1 MKYLILLLAL
11 NIFTLTAVEIKSLNI
26 STEKIFN
33 GKNLN
38 NWSGY
43 RDVWTVTN
51 GTILADTSKHEDMQ
65 TNWLIWNGELPDSY
79 EVSYKYK
86 FITEVVNS
94 GVQYN
99 ALIGNPKTFKV
110 KGFQADLAD
119 SGRLPG
125 ALYVHGGLGVL
136 GLRGSQIEIKDSKSN
151 ITKKFNVPEDFQAG
165 TKKGEW
171 ATYRI
176 IYYKKRAL
184 HIINDYLMM
193 DIHVIDMDPNLVGR
207 KLAFQIHRSTKSP
220 MKVQFKDIELSNLT
234 ELSEQDEQAY
244 FKELSLQLKN
254 ISSLTPL
261 KE

>member
-1 MKYLILLLAL
+1 MKHLILLIAL
-11 NIFTLTAVEIKSLNI
+11 STLTLTAAEKNSPNI

-33 GKNLN
+33 GKDLN

-43 RDVWTVTN
+43 RDVWTVDD
-51 GTILADTSKHEDMQ
+51 GTILADTSKQEDMQ
-65 TNWLIWNGELPDSY
+65 TNWLIWNDDLPDSY
-79 EVSYKYK
+79 EVSYQYK
-86 FITEVVNS
+86 FLTEVVNA

-99 ALIGNPKTFKV
+99 AVIGNPKTFKV

-136 GLRGSQIEIKDSKSN
+136 GLRGSQIEIKDSQSN
-151 ITKKFNVPEDFQAG
+151 ITKEFNVPEDFQAG

-176 IYYKKRAL
+176 IYYKNRAL
-184 HIINDYLMM
+184 HIINDWLMM
-193 DIHVIDMDPNLVGR
+193 DIHVIDMDPELVGR
-207 KLAFQIHRSTKSP
+207 KLAFQIHRAPKSP
-220 MKVQFKDIELSNLT
+220 MKIQFKDIELRDLT
-234 ELSEQDEQAY
+234 ELSEQEEQAY